1 VVCPTCASG
10 YNLCM
15 PSPTR
20 RDLLAAS
27 VLLIARRLRALPLA
41 NLKLGITTDEI
52 DDDVLTAAKFLQ
64 QYNLHWAEIR
74 NIWGPYNTAQP
85 MEKIR
90 EANKILDD
98 HGIRVSIEGTGF
110 FKIPLP
116 PETPEGQKRLD
127 AQWTLLTGAM
137 ERAKAFGTD
146 KIRAFTFMLA
156 KGETANETS
165 YARIWELTREAAR
178 RAKGFRLA
186 VENIG
191 GGYVS
196 TGAEAALL
204 FKNVK
209 EDNIGLTWDPN
220 NAGESGEQSFPD
232 GYRKLDPARIFH
244 VHLRDYKHQDGKVV
258 WTKVG
263 DGEFD
268 NLSQIRALLK
278 DGYKGTFTLETHWRD
293 PKGKTYS
300 SEQSLKAL
308 LEVIEKV

>member
-1 VVCPTCASG
+1 MT
-10 YNLCM
+10 
-15 PSPTR
+15 TR
-20 RDLLAAS
+20 RELLAAAS
-27 VLLIARRLRALPLA
+27 MAAVARSLRALPLA
-41 NLKLGITTDEI
+41 EIKLGILTDEI
-52 DDDVLTAAKFLQ
+52 DDDVLTAARFLQ
-64 QYNLHWAEIR
+64 ERNLKWAEIR
-74 NIWGPYNTAQP
+74 NIWGPYNTSQP
-85 MEKIR
+85 MEKVR

-116 PETPEGQKRLD
+116 ADTPEGQKALD
-127 AQWTLLTGAM
+127 KQWDLLNSAM

-146 KIRAFTFMLA
+146 KIRVFTFMLGR
-156 KGETANETS
+156 GEQKSEKS
-165 YARIWELTREAAR
+165 YARIWELTREAAK
-178 RAKGFRLA
+178 RAKGFRLS

-191 GGYVS
+191 GGHVS
-196 TGAEAALL
+196 TGAEAALM

-244 VHLRDYKHQDGKVV
+244 VHLRDFKHQDGKVV

-268 NLSQIRALLK
+268 NLGQIRALLK

-300 SEQSLKAL
+300 TEQSIKAL
-308 LEVIEKV
+308 LDVVAKV